1 MLQTLKN
8 QILKL
13 QRYQR
18 HLEATRLYNPKVNCT
33 RIWYGNTYGG
43 FYVHPNV
50 LSQTSVVYSFGIGED
65 VSFDL
70 EMIRQHQCQVIGFDP
85 TPKSIKWVDQ
95 QQLPSHFIF
104 KTYGIGVIS
113 GEQKFHLPKNPDY
126 VSGSAL
132 SHNNVSVDDVITVE
146 VKCIKDIMA
155 ELGHNYIDVL
165 KMDIEGSETD
175 VLCASRKLNKV
186 KQLFIEYHS
195 FVDET
200 QNLGEL
206 LSCLAKNNFRY
217 YIHTQFCSKKPLID
231 DKIQLGMDLQLNI
244 FAKQL

>member
-165 KMDIEGSETD
+165 KMDIEGSEYD
-175 VLCASRKLNKV
+175 VIASILNSKIEIGQILIEFHNRFFEDGFSRTKKAIKLLRSSGFE
-186 KQLFIEYHS
+186 LFAISDSKEELS
-195 FVDET
+195 FV
-200 QNLGEL
+200 
-206 LSCLAKNNFRY
+206 KR
-217 YIHTQFCSKKPLID
+217 
-231 DKIQLGMDLQLNI
+231 
-244 FAKQL
+244 

>member
-18 HLEATRLYNPKVNCT
+18 HLEATRLYKPKVNCT

-50 LSQTSVVYSFGIGED
+50 LSQTSVVYSFGIDED

-95 QQLPSHFIF
+95 QQLPPHFLF
-104 KTYGIGVIS
+104 KAYGIGVIS

-146 VKCIKDIMA
+146 MKCIEDIMA
-155 ELGHNYIDVL
+155 ELGHHYIDVL
-165 KMDIEGSETD
+165 KMDIEGSEYD
-175 VLCASRKLNKV
+175 VIASILNSNIKVGQLLVEFHHRFFNDGFQRNKRAIKLLRSKGYV
-186 KQLFIEYHS
+186 LFAISESGEELS
-195 FVDET
+195 FI
-200 QNLGEL
+200 L
-206 LSCLAKNNFRY
+206 K
-217 YIHTQFCSKKPLID
+217 
-231 DKIQLGMDLQLNI
+231 DLV
-244 FAKQL
+244 